1 MKSIRVGRIAG
12 IGVAALSLA
21 GCLATGGVTS
31 KEGPA
36 MDSVRLEK
44 YDGPKA
50 RVAIAEFEDKMSSSS
65 YYRGEYG
72 RGMKDMLTTALFQ
85 SNRYIVLE
93 RERLAALE
101 AERARRGSKGKIE
114 DADLLV
120 TAAITGF
127 DPGESGMSAGMGGLL
142 GKSMLGG
149 VTGAF
154 KQARVTMDIRVIDVD
169 TGRIIAATSAE
180 GKSTSVGAGLAGYG
194 GPMGGSLKGF
204 QKGPMET
211 AIREMIKASVDF
223 VISNTPSKYYRDN
236 K

>member
-1 MKSIRVGRIAG
+1 MTAGG
-12 IGVAALSLA
+12 IGRLGSIAAATMALA

-31 KEGPA
+31 TAGPA

-50 RVAIAEFEDKMSSSS
+50 RIAIAEFEDKMSSSGH
-65 YYRGEYG
+65 YRGDYG

-93 RERLAALE
+93 RERIAALE

-127 DPGESGMSAGMGGLL
+127 DPGESGVSGGLGGLL

-149 VTGAF
+149 VTGGF

-169 TGRIIAATSAE
+169 TGRVIAATSAE
-180 GKSTSVGAGLAGYG
+180 GKATSVGAGIAGFG

-204 QKGPMET
+204 QKGPMEG

-223 VISNTPSKYYRDN
+223 IISNTPSTYYRD

>member
-1 MKSIRVGRIAG
+1 MNSVRVGRFAAVGIAVVS
-12 IGVAALSLA
+12 IA

-31 KEGPA
+31 KSGPA

-50 RVAIAEFEDKMSSSS
+50 RIAVAAFEDKM
-65 YYRGEYG
+65 YGGGYRHEYG
-72 RGMKDMLTTALFQ
+72 RGMRDMLTTALFQ

-93 RERLAALE
+93 RERIAALE

-142 GKSMLGG
+142 GKKMLGG
-149 VTGAF
+149 LTGSF

-180 GKSTSVGAGLAGYG
+180 GKATSVGAGVAGIG
-194 GPMGGSLKGF
+194 GPMGGALKGF
-204 QKGPMET
+204 QKGPMEG

-223 VISNTPSKYYRDN
+223 IVENTPSRYYRN
-236 K
+236 Q

>member
-1 MKSIRVGRIAG
+1 MNSVRVGRFAAVGIAVVS
-12 IGVAALSLA
+12 IA

-31 KEGPA
+31 KSGPA

-50 RVAIAEFEDKMSSSS
+50 RIAVAAFEDKM
-65 YYRGEYG
+65 YGGGYRHEYG
-72 RGMKDMLTTALFQ
+72 RGMRDMLTTALFQ

-93 RERLAALE
+93 RERIAALE

-142 GKSMLGG
+142 GKKMLGG
-149 VTGAF
+149 LSGSF

-180 GKSTSVGAGLAGYG
+180 GKATSVGAGVAGIG
-194 GPMGGSLKGF
+194 GPMGGALKGF
-204 QKGPMET
+204 QKGPMEG

-223 VISNTPSKYYRDN
+223 IVENTPSRYYRN
-236 K
+236 Q

>member
-1 MKSIRVGRIAG
+1 MKSVRLGRFAAL
-12 IGVAALSLA
+12 GVAAVSLA

-31 KEGPA
+31 KSGPA

-50 RVAIAEFEDKMSSSS
+50 RVAVAAFEDKM
-65 YYRGEYG
+65 YGGGYRHEYG
-72 RGMKDMLTTALFQ
+72 RGMRDMLTTALFQ

-93 RERLAALE
+93 RERIAALE

-127 DPGESGMSAGMGGLL
+127 DPGESGMSGGMGGLL
-142 GKSMLGG
+142 GKNMLGG
-149 VTGAF
+149 LTGSF

-180 GKSTSVGAGLAGYG
+180 GKATSVGAGVARVG
-194 GPMGGSLKGF
+194 GPMGGALKGF
-204 QKGPMET
+204 QKGPMEG

-223 VISNTPSKYYRDN
+223 IIENTPSRYYRN
-236 K
+236 Q

>member
-1 MKSIRVGRIAG
+1 MKSICMGKITAVG
-12 IGVAALSLA
+12 VTVLSLA

-31 KEGPA
+31 QSGPA

-50 RVAIAEFEDKMSSSS
+50 RIAIAEFEDKAGGG
-65 YYRGEYG
+65 YHHEYG
-72 RGMKDMLTTALFQ
+72 VGMKDMLTTALFQ

-93 RERLAALE
+93 RERMAALE

-127 DPGESGMSAGMGGLL
+127 DPGESGMAAGVGGLFGRSSAISSL
-142 GKSMLGG
+142 
-149 VTGAF
+149 TGSF
-154 KQARVTMDIRVIDVD
+154 KQARVAMDIRVIDVD

-180 GKSTSVGAGLAGYG
+180 GKATSVGAGVAGYG

-204 QKGPMET
+204 QKGPMEG

-223 VISNTPSKYYRDN
+223 IISNTPSRYYRDN

>member
-1 MKSIRVGRIAG
+1 MKLVWTGRFAG
-12 IGVAALSLA
+12 IAAAVLALS

-31 KEGPA
+31 KSGPA

-50 RVAIAEFEDKMSSSS
+50 RIAIAEFEDKMHGGG
-65 YYRGEYG
+65 YRHEYG
-72 RGMKDMLTTALFQ
+72 TGMKDMLTTALFQ

-93 RERLAALE
+93 RERLAAVE
-101 AERARRGSKGKIE
+101 AERARRGSKGKVE
-114 DADLLV
+114 DADLLI

-127 DPGESGMSAGMGGLL
+127 DPGESGVSAGMGGLL

-169 TGRIIAATSAE
+169 TGRVIAATSAE
-180 GKSTSVGAGLAGYG
+180 GKATSVGAGLAGIG

-204 QKGPMET
+204 QKGPMEG

-223 VISNTPSKYYRDN
+223 IIENTPSKYYRDN

>member
-1 MKSIRVGRIAG
+1 MKSVQVGRMAAV
-12 IGVAALSLA
+12 GVAALSLA

-31 KEGPA
+31 KSGPA

-50 RVAIAEFEDKMSSSS
+50 RIAVAEFEDKM
-65 YYRGEYG
+65 YGGGYRHEYG
-72 RGMKDMLTTALFQ
+72 RGMRDMLTTALFQ
-85 SNRYIVLE
+85 SSRYIVLE
-93 RERLAALE
+93 RERMAALE

-127 DPGESGMSAGMGGLL
+127 DPGESGMSGGVGGLL
-142 GKSMLGG
+142 GKKMLGG
-149 VTGAF
+149 LTGSF

-180 GKSTSVGAGLAGYG
+180 GKATTVGAGIAGIG
-194 GPMGGSLKGF
+194 GPMGGALKGF
-204 QKGPMET
+204 EKGPMEG

-223 VISNTPSKYYRDN
+223 IVENTPSKYYRN
-236 K
+236 Q

>member
-1 MKSIRVGRIAG
+1 MNSVRVGRFAAVG
-12 IGVAALSLA
+12 IVVVSIA

-31 KEGPA
+31 KSGPA

-50 RVAIAEFEDKMSSSS
+50 RIAVAAFEDKM
-65 YYRGEYG
+65 YGGGYRHEYG
-72 RGMKDMLTTALFQ
+72 RGMRDMLTTALFQ

-93 RERLAALE
+93 RERIAALE

-114 DADLLV
+114 DADLLI

-142 GKSMLGG
+142 GKKMLGG
-149 VTGAF
+149 LTGSF

-180 GKSTSVGAGLAGYG
+180 GKATSVGAGVAGIG
-194 GPMGGSLKGF
+194 GPMGGALKGF
-204 QKGPMET
+204 QKGPMEG

-223 VISNTPSKYYRDN
+223 IVENTPSRYYRN
-236 K
+236 Q